1 MSVLDEILV
10 GVRADMEQRQRAM
23 PLDELKL
30 KASKRGNVIDG
41 VAALKCET
49 VTVIAEV
56 KRSSPSRGARFRR
69 GCQTPARPG

>member
-30 KASKRGNVIDG
+30 KASKRGHCHRRRCCSQVRNRDG
-41 VAALKCET
+41 HRRSQAVESVA
-49 VTVIAEV
+49 
-56 KRSSPSRGARFRR
+56 R
-69 GCQTPARPG
+69 